1 MVNLEVNNKLKI
13 PAKVRLRRIWMDF
26 RRKVPF
32 LKTPHFTPEGEALI
46 MHMKNLYRGDHAYSE
61 LTRQLVDDTKEHLKI
76 EDDKEAIEA
85 LYLHFYA
92 MGLVDELDLFE
103 LQQINN

>member
-1 MVNLEVNNKLKI
+1 MKI
-13 PAKVRLRRIWMDF
+13 PAKVRWRRLWMDI

-46 MHMKNLYRGDHAYSE
+46 IHMKNLYRGDHAYSE
-61 LTRQLVDDTKEHLKI
+61 LARQLVDDTKERLKI
-76 EDDKEAIEA
+76 EDDREAVQV

-92 MGLVDELDLFE
+92 LGLIDELDLFE
-103 LQQINN
+103 LQQIGQ

>member
-1 MVNLEVNNKLKI
+1 MANLEVNNKLKI

-32 LKTPHFTPEGEALI
+32 LKTPHFTLEGEALV

-61 LTRQLVDDTKEHLKI
+61 FTRQLVDNIKEHLKT

-92 MGLVDELDLFE
+92 MGLIDELDLFE
-103 LQQINN
+103 LEQINN